1 MIEKALKLLEL
12 ISQQTELNIPE
23 LTSKTGYTAHEVE
36 SFIGSDLTSLAKQLD
51 ICPEIICF
59 IFPAEDDDESEGEDE
74 NGDNQEKPSDKIQ
87 LISGL

>member
-59 IFPAEDDDESEGEDE
+59 IFPAEDDDESEGEDD
-74 NGDNQEKPSDKIQ
+74 DNQEKPSDKIQ

>member
-36 SFIGSDLTSLAKQLD
+36 SFIASDVTSLAKQLD

-59 IFPAEDDDESEGEDE
+59 IFPAEDDDESEGEGE
-74 NGDNQEKPSDKIQ
+74 NDDNQEKQSEKIQ
-87 LISGL
+87 FISGL